1 MKAANRQLIQMTN
14 FAFSLLLIPLMIL
27 FSAVGWAHHGNF
39 TYDGSTV
46 ITIEGE
52 VLVFNWTNPHSILM
66 IQTDNGDEIEIE
78 IDGPSLIR
86 PMGVNSDSLKPGE
99 RIIAYVSPS
108 NRGRSDEVLGREI
121 IKEDGSLIRVS
132 VAFARQQA
140 RENLLKAD
148 SVLGSWVPDRTN
160 LFTHVASSASWQLT
174 QAGQALFDSYD
185 SSVSFAQAEC
195 LSATAPTLMMYPTVN
210 FLTQVNGYIEINA
223 DWMGASRTVYMDGRD
238 HPVPETSYYQG
249 HSIGHWE
256 DDDLVIETTNFTE
269 NSIGNVFSIASG
281 VSKKIVERISLNN
294 TGSTATY
301 SFTLTDPDY
310 LAAPVAASYEW
321 HYRPDVSVSS
331 EACDLEVA
339 RRYLEE

>member
-1 MKAANRQLIQMTN
+1 MTKATLKV
-14 FAFSLLLIPLMIL
+14 LLPILLTL
-27 FSAVGWAHHGNF
+27 FSTVGRAHHGNF

-66 IQTDNGDEIEIE
+66 IRTDNGDEIEIE

-86 PMGVNSDSLKPGE
+86 PMGVNSDSLKQGE
-99 RIIAYVSPS
+99 RIVAYVSPS
-108 NRGRSDEVLGREI
+108 NRGRADEVLGREI

-132 VAFARQQA
+132 VAFARQQT
-140 RENLLKAD
+140 RENLPNTD
-148 SVLGSWVPDRTN
+148 SVLGTWVPDRTN

-195 LSATAPTLMMYPTVN
+195 LSATAPTLMMYPTIN
-210 FLTQVNGYIEINA
+210 LLTEVNGHIEINA
-223 DWMGASRTVYMDGRD
+223 DWMGATRTVFMDGRD
-238 HPVPETSYYQG
+238 HPAPETRYYQG

-269 NSIGNVFSIASG
+269 NSTGNVFSIASG

-294 TGSTATY
+294 NGSTATY

-321 HYRPDVSVSS
+321 HYRPDVSISS